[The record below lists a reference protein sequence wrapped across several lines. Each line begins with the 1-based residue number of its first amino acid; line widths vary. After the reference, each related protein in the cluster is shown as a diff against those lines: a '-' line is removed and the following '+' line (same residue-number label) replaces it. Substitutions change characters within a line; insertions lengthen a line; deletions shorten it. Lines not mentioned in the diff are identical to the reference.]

1 VAPTYTYDDT
11 LPTDKDLARAALGDT
26 DMDAPIFS
34 DEHITAVLT
43 IRGNVADGVA
53 SLAGELVA
61 TYSHQPVKKSAYGVS
76 VDYTDRIAAWRQ
88 IALAAATGGRG
99 AFAVASP
106 RADGYAENAAADEFA
121 R

>member
-1 VAPTYTYDDT
+1 VATYTYDDT
-11 LPTDKDLARAALGDT
+11 LPTDKDVARASLGDT

-43 IRGNVADGVA
+43 LRGSVASGVA

-61 TYSHQPVKKSAYGVS
+61 TYAHQPVRKSAYGVS
-76 VDYTDRIAAWRQ
+76 VDYTDRIVVWRQ
-88 IALAAATGGRG
+88 IALASAAGGRG
-99 AFAVASP
+99 AFSVASP
-106 RADGYAENAAADEFA
+106 RSDGYARHAAADEFA